1 MSAVAVGGSRRP
13 DVAHP
18 MVPHAAAITAVRP
31 EAPGVATY
39 TLQFRDPAI
48 RGAYRF
54 RPGQF
59 NMLSLPGIG
68 ESAISISSDPLEPA
82 ALQHTVRV
90 AGTVTQAIARLAPG
104 DLIGV
109 RGPYGTPWPV
119 DRAMGQ
125 DLIIVAGGIGMA
137 PLRPAIYHLIRH
149 REQFGRIHLL
159 IGARTPDDLLYPQEY
174 EAWRRH
180 DIEVIVT
187 VDRADDT
194 WKGRVGVVP
203 ILFYLLRPDPRRTMV
218 FTCGPEIMMRFVIY
232 EALARRIP
240 KGSIYLSLER
250 NMKCAVAFCGRCQYG
265 PLFVCRD
272 GPVLRYDRIEP
283 FFGVEE
289 Y

>member
-159 IGARTPDDLLYPQEY
+159 I
-174 EAWRRH
+174 
-180 DIEVIVT
+180 
-187 VDRADDT
+187 
-194 WKGRVGVVP
+194 
-203 ILFYLLRPDPRRTMV
+203 
-218 FTCGPEIMMRFVIY
+218 
-232 EALARRIP
+232 
-240 KGSIYLSLER
+240 
-250 NMKCAVAFCGRCQYG
+250 
-265 PLFVCRD
+265 
-272 GPVLRYDRIEP
+272 
-283 FFGVEE
+283 
-289 Y
+289 